1 MGVGRLTLPRTV
13 ESAYKANVEPP
24 QFWTGE
30 TTNRKNSGRRN
41 FWRWLLKD
49 YFHFHERPMPNYE
62 AAC

>member
-30 TTNRKNSGRRN
+30 TTNRKNLAAVISG
-41 FWRWLLKD
+41 D
-49 YFHFHERPMPNYE
+49 GY
-62 AAC
+62 